1 METETEEAN
10 ISGRMSF
17 CDNPQQVVLA
27 WCDNILSLN
36 GGRRAD
42 TLSAVSSAHEQ
53 VKGALLELGN
63 VLSAIN

>member
-1 METETEEAN
+1 
-10 ISGRMSF
+10 MSF
-17 CDNPQQVVLA
+17 CDNPQQAVLA

-42 TLSAVSSAHEQ
+42 TLSGVSSAHEQ

-63 VLSAIN
+63 VLSAIH